1 TAEYRT
7 FSFPDPSAPPTDIA
21 AFQNDLNLRASGD
34 VYYKDAGDRVVIQ
47 FNNAARYAGDGL
59 ATFQIVLQRD
69 GTILF
74 YYKEMIG
81 KVDGASVGI
90 QNLDGDKGITIANE
104 QPYLKNN
111 LAVRITDSTDWL
123 RVSPTSATLAPGE
136 SASLAVT
143 LDAHYLASG
152 VFHGRINLTS
162 DDPAAPAVLVPVT
175 MTINEGPKIALS
187 LLEHTP

>member
-1 TAEYRT
+1 
-7 FSFPDPSAPPTDIA
+7 
-21 AFQNDLNLRASGD
+21 
-34 VYYKDAGDRVVIQ
+34 
-47 FNNAARYAGDGL
+47 
-59 ATFQIVLQRD
+59 VLQRD

-187 LLEHTP
+187 LLEHTPIYVAGDQVTVIAAVTDPDGVDMVEFFDGDIKVGESTAPEFRFTWPNPAAGPHT